1 MRSMFERIGPA
12 DLRRGRPR
20 REHFAELARAILY
33 QQLAGKA
40 ASAIH
45 GRFAALFDGETA
57 TPGAVLALPVDQLRA
72 QQRGRQPAPALDQEI
87 AHQHLFPSN
96 GGYDSSVIPDAFRTA
111 AGYVDRILKGAKP
124 ADLPI
129 EEPSRFDF
137 IVNLRSARALGLIPE
152 GNFLIEADEVIE

>member
-1 MRSMFERIGPA
+1 MAHGVAVRHCKPLNRNENVLQQAATTDSDHGDSKSLISLAVQGILSCANSPRETSAHETGP
-12 DLRRGRPR
+12 
-20 REHFAELARAILY
+20 
-33 QQLAGKA
+33 
-40 ASAIH
+40 S
-45 GRFAALFDGETA
+45 
-57 TPGAVLALPVDQLRA
+57 
-72 QQRGRQPAPALDQEI
+72 
-87 AHQHLFPSN
+87 
-96 GGYDSSVIPDAFRTA
+96 IPDAFRKA